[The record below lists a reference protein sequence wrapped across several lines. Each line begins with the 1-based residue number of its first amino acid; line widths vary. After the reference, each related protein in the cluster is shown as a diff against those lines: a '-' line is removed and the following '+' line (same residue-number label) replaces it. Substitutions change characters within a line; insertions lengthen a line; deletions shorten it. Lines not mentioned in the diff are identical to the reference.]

1 MGGKHKKSI
10 SQMEKQQ
17 MLARL
22 RAIRGKRRFEVME
35 KTIRNIIISDD
46 IIKQIRNEIHNMR
59 YITPSSIAL
68 KYNLRLS
75 VAKDILEQLER
86 EGKLT
91 RVTKSR
97 RVIVY
102 KPIAAS

>member
-1 MGGKHKKSI
+1 
-10 SQMEKQQ
+10 

-22 RAIRGKRRFEVME
+22 RTLRGKRRFEVME
-35 KTIRNIIISDD
+35 RTIRSIITSDD

-102 KPIAAS
+102 KPIATS

>member
-1 MGGKHKKSI
+1 
-10 SQMEKQQ
+10 MEKQQ

-22 RAIRGKRRFEVME
+22 RTLRGKRRFEVME
-35 KTIRNIIISDD
+35 RTIRSIITSDD

-75 VAKDILEQLER
+75 VAKDILKQLEG

-91 RVTKSR
+91 RVTKNR

-102 KPIAAS
+102 KPIATS